1 MKITRKMGCCL
12 SLLMKLTYGTTWM
25 GLPVADAR
33 PKVADHSI
41 SARTIAQ
48 ATSDEGRRGGCRAA
62 PERPGKQRWQG
73 RHSGTVCG
81 QGRPHTS
88 AMDGGV
94 RVPECLPLPPL
105 QFGPCCCLS
114 DRFLQKSSNA
124 GTTSAR

>member
-48 ATSDEGRRGGCRAA
+48 ATAM
-62 PERPGKQRWQG
+62 PELQRWQG

-94 RVPECLPLPPL
+94 RVPECLPCRRCFP
-105 QFGPCCCLS
+105 GGS
-114 DRFLQKSSNA
+114 GA
-124 GTTSAR
+124 

>member
-1 MKITRKMGCCL
+1 KITRKMGCCL

-73 RHSGTVCG
+73 RHSGTRTPPSMALVCG
-81 QGRPHTS
+81 RPWPHT
-88 AMDGGV
+88 
-94 RVPECLPLPPL
+94 VPECLP
-105 QFGPCCCLS
+105 CHRC
-114 DRFLQKSSNA
+114 SSGLVVA
-124 GTTSAR
+124 